1 MRIRR
6 AGYRL
11 QRGASTGGK
20 RRPNGTFASR
30 ARYRSA
36 RGLNIGFTMARA
48 TARSAALEDMK
59 QSQFERVLGNA
70 ARVALVL
77 VGFLLLLVALKEG
90 QVFLAPVTLAIV
102 IGLMFGPVA
111 DRVERFGVPPAL
123 SAGVVVLML
132 IGVIAIGVTLFAVP
146 LSEWVSRAPMIWEKL
161 QQQLTT
167 LQGPM
172 QAVSAF
178 QEQIS
183 SIFGSQTAMAV
194 TVEDGGQ
201 VIGMAMLAPAILAQ
215 VLIFLASLYF
225 FVATRDHIRISVLS
239 LCVSRRMRW
248 RTAHVFRDVEAKVSR
263 FLLSITFINAC
274 VGCAVSL
281 AMWAIGMPSPIL
293 WGAMAA
299 VLNYIPYVGQAVMV
313 VVLLAVGL
321 GTQTGLENILLP
333 VGCYI
338 AINFIEGQ
346 IFTPHFIGRT
356 MTLNPFIIFL
366 SITFWLWAWGPVGGL
381 VAVPTLLIATSIMA
395 HALPSKPLV
404 PSQPVRRTRNMTARQ
419 ELLANTARAIREK
432 AELEREP
439 NEKRK
444 EERLQPPEGTAPS
457 GIEPV
462 H

>member
-1 MRIRR
+1 
-6 AGYRL
+6 
-11 QRGASTGGK
+11 
-20 RRPNGTFASR
+20 
-30 ARYRSA
+30 
-36 RGLNIGFTMARA
+36 MARA
-48 TARSAALEDMK
+48 VTKRPAPEDMSE
-59 QSQFERVLGNA
+59 SQFERVLGNA
-70 ARVALVL
+70 GRIALVFI
-77 VGFLLLLVALKEG
+77 GFLALLVALKEG
-90 QVFLAPVTLAIV
+90 QVFLAPITLAIV

-132 IGVIAIGVTLFAVP
+132 IGIIAAGVALFAVP
-146 LSEWVSRAPMIWEKL
+146 LSEWVARAPMIWNKL
-161 QQQLTT
+161 QAQLAN
-167 LQGPM
+167 LQGPLE
-172 QAVSAF
+172 AVSAF
-178 QEQIS
+178 QAQIS
-183 SIFGSQTAMAV
+183 SIFGSDSAMAV

-201 VIGMAMLAPAILAQ
+201 VIGVAMLAPAIMAQ

-225 FVATRDHIRISVLS
+225 FLATRDHIRISVLS

-248 RTAHVFRDVEAKVSR
+248 RTAHVFRDVEAKVSK

-293 WGAMAA
+293 WGALAA

-313 VVLLAVGL
+313 LILLAVGL

-333 VGCYI
+333 VGCYV
-338 AINFIEGQ
+338 AINFTEGQ
-346 IFTPHFIGRT
+346 IVTPHFIGRT

-366 SITFWLWAWGPVGGL
+366 SITFWLWAWGPMGGL

-395 HALPSKPLV
+395 HALPSKPMV
-404 PSQPVRRTRNMTARQ
+404 PSRPVRRTARMTDRE

-432 AELEREP
+432 AELENEP

-444 EERLQPPEGTAPS
+444 EERLQPPDGTAPS
-457 GIEPV
+457 GVETAA
-462 H
+462 

>member
-1 MRIRR
+1 
-6 AGYRL
+6 
-11 QRGASTGGK
+11 
-20 RRPNGTFASR
+20 
-30 ARYRSA
+30 
-36 RGLNIGFTMARA
+36 MARA
-48 TARSAALEDMK
+48 AKLAAPEDLSE
-59 QSQFERVLGNA
+59 SQFERLMANV
-70 ARVALVL
+70 ARIALIF
-77 VGFLLLLVALKEG
+77 VGFLALLFALHVG

-123 SAGVVVLML
+123 SAGVVVLTF
-132 IGVIAIGVTLFAVP
+132 IGVIAAGVMLFAAP
-146 LSEWVSRAPMIWEKL
+146 LSEWVARGPQIWNKL
-161 QQQLTT
+161 QAQLDN
-167 LQGPM
+167 LQGPL

-178 QEQIS
+178 EEQIS
-183 SIFGSQTAMAV
+183 SIFGSNNAMAV

-201 VIGMAMLAPAILAQ
+201 MISVAMLAPAILAQ

-248 RTAHVFRDVEAKVSR
+248 RTAHVFRDVEARVSR

-274 VGCAVSL
+274 VGCAVAL

-313 VVLLAVGL
+313 LVLLAVGL

-333 VGCYI
+333 VGCYV

-346 IFTPHFIGRT
+346 IVTPHFIGRT

-366 SITFWLWAWGPVGGL
+366 SITFWLWTWGPIGGL
-381 VAVPTLLIATSIMA
+381 VAVPTLLIATSVLA
-395 HALPSKPLV
+395 HMLPSKPMV
-404 PSQPVRRTRNMTARQ
+404 PSKPVRRTRNMTDRQ
-419 ELLANTARAIREK
+419 ELLANTAKAIREQ
-432 AELEREP
+432 AEEAEAEDSS
-439 NEKRK
+439 EKRK
-444 EERLQPPEGTAPS
+444 EERFEPPEGTAPS
-457 GIEPV
+457 GAQTAA
-462 H
+462 

>member
-1 MRIRR
+1 M
-6 AGYRL
+6 
-11 QRGASTGGK
+11 S
-20 RRPNGTFASR
+20 
-30 ARYRSA
+30 
-36 RGLNIGFTMARA
+36 
-48 TARSAALEDMK
+48 E
-59 QSQFERVLGNA
+59 SQFERITGNA
-70 ARVALVL
+70 ARIAVVFI
-77 VGFLLLLVALKEG
+77 GFLALLVALQAG

-132 IGVIAIGVTLFAVP
+132 IGVIAGGITLFAVP
-146 LSEWVSRAPMIWEKL
+146 LSEWVARAPMIWNKL
-161 QQQLTT
+161 QLQLAT
-167 LQGPM
+167 LQGPL
-172 QAVSAF
+172 QAVTAF
-178 QEQIS
+178 QEQVS
-183 SIFGSQTAMAV
+183 SIFGSDSAMAV

-201 VIGMAMLAPAILAQ
+201 VIGVAMLAPAILAQ

-225 FVATRDHIRISVLS
+225 FVATRDHIRVSVLS

-248 RTAHVFRDVEAKVSR
+248 RTAHVFRDVEQKVSR
-263 FLLSITFINAC
+263 FLLSITFINFC

-313 VVLLAVGL
+313 LVLLSVGL

-346 IFTPHFIGRT
+346 IVTPHFIGRT
-356 MTLNPFIIFL
+356 MTLNPFMIFL

-381 VAVPTLLIATSIMA
+381 VAVPTLLIATSVLA
-395 HALPSKPLV
+395 HMLPSKPMV
-404 PSQPVRRTRNMTARQ
+404 PSKPVRRTARMTDRE
-419 ELLANTARAIREK
+419 ELLANTARAIREQ
-432 AELEREP
+432 AEEAEKP
-439 NEKRK
+439 AEKRK
-444 EERLQPPEGTAPS
+444 EQRFEPPEGTAPS
-457 GIEPV
+457 GTETAA
-462 H
+462 

>member
-1 MRIRR
+1 
-6 AGYRL
+6 
-11 QRGASTGGK
+11 
-20 RRPNGTFASR
+20 
-30 ARYRSA
+30 
-36 RGLNIGFTMARA
+36 MARA
-48 TARSAALEDMK
+48 AKLAAPEDLSE
-59 QSQFERVLGNA
+59 SQFERLMANV
-70 ARVALVL
+70 ARIALIF
-77 VGFLLLLVALKEG
+77 VGLLALLFALHVG

-123 SAGVVVLML
+123 SAGVVVLTF
-132 IGVIAIGVTLFAVP
+132 IGVIAAGVMLFAAP
-146 LSEWVSRAPMIWEKL
+146 LSEWVARGPQIWNKL
-161 QQQLTT
+161 QAQLDN
-167 LQGPM
+167 LQGPL

-178 QEQIS
+178 EEQIS
-183 SIFGSQTAMAV
+183 SIFGSNNAMAV

-201 VIGMAMLAPAILAQ
+201 MISVAMLAPAILAQ

-248 RTAHVFRDVEAKVSR
+248 RTAHVFRDVEARVSR

-274 VGCAVSL
+274 VGCAVAL

-313 VVLLAVGL
+313 LVLLAVGL

-333 VGCYI
+333 VGCYV

-346 IFTPHFIGRT
+346 IVTPHFIGRT

-366 SITFWLWAWGPVGGL
+366 SITFWLWTWGPIGGL
-381 VAVPTLLIATSIMA
+381 VAVPTLLIATSVLA
-395 HALPSKPLV
+395 HMLPSKPMV
-404 PSQPVRRTRNMTARQ
+404 PSKPVRRTRNMTDRQ
-419 ELLANTARAIREK
+419 ELLANTAKAIREQ
-432 AELEREP
+432 AEEAEAEDSS
-439 NEKRK
+439 EKRK
-444 EERLQPPEGTAPS
+444 EERFEPPEGTAPS
-457 GIEPV
+457 GAQTAA
-462 H
+462 

>member
-1 MRIRR
+1 M
-6 AGYRL
+6 
-11 QRGASTGGK
+11 S
-20 RRPNGTFASR
+20 
-30 ARYRSA
+30 
-36 RGLNIGFTMARA
+36 
-48 TARSAALEDMK
+48 E
-59 QSQFERVLGNA
+59 SQFERVLGNA
-70 ARVALVL
+70 GRIALVF
-77 VGFLLLLVALKEG
+77 VGFLALLVALKEG

-132 IGVIAIGVTLFAVP
+132 IGIIAAGITLFAVP
-146 LSEWVSRAPMIWEKL
+146 LSEWVARAPMIWNKL
-161 QQQLTT
+161 QLQLAN
-167 LQGPM
+167 LQGPLE
-172 QAVSAF
+172 A
-178 QEQIS
+178 IS
-183 SIFGSQTAMAV
+183 SFQTQITSILGSDSAMAV

-201 VIGMAMLAPAILAQ
+201 VIGVAMLAPAIMAQ

-225 FVATRDHIRISVLS
+225 FLATRDHIRISVLS

-293 WGAMAA
+293 WGALAA

-313 VVLLAVGL
+313 VILLAVGL

-333 VGCYI
+333 VGCYV
-338 AINFIEGQ
+338 AINFTEGQ
-346 IFTPHFIGRT
+346 IVTPHFIGRT

-395 HALPSKPLV
+395 HALPSKPMV
-404 PSQPVRRTRNMTARQ
+404 PSRPVRRTAKMTER
-419 ELLANTARAIREK
+419 EVLLANTAKAIREK
-432 AELEREP
+432 AELEAEP

-444 EERLQPPEGTAPS
+444 EERLQPPDGTAPT
-457 GIEPV
+457 GVETAA
-462 H
+462 